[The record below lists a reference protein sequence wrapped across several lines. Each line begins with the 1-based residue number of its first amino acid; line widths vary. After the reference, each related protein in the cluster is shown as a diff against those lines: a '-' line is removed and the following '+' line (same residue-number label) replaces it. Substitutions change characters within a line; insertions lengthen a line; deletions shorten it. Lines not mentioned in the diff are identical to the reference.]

1 MRFMMITFL
10 SALYY
15 SKTECLPILVRYDAL
30 FEMYGVCKYLTWN
43 DLVFATLTLA

>member
-30 FEMYGVCKYLTWN
+30 FEMYGVCNLLTWY
-43 DLVFATLTLA
+43 LQHLLQ